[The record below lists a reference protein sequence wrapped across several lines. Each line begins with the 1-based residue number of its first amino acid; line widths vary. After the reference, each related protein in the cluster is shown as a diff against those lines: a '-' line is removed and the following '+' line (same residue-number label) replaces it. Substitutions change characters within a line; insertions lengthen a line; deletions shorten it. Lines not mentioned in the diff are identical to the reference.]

1 MHVLEKE
8 TIEDGYVTF
17 VPIKQPNPPQS
28 TTHIIN
34 QIQPLTAPSK
44 YL

>member
-28 TTHIIN
+28 TTHR
-34 QIQPLTAPSK
+34 PLK
-44 YL
+44 N